1 MSNKKTGRIAV
12 PFLLTIFIGLILIGG
27 AAIFL
32 YSYFELG
39 KEDELK
45 EPIARSSTTASYE
58 DSHTILFI
66 IDLPE
71 ENCSSTFVL
80 MRSVPKEKKVLYV
93 GLPSNSIAVINDK
106 QTGLKEAYE
115 RGGADAAV
123 EFAEQT
129 LGVEVDKY
137 MTFNKEAFLKFCDI
151 MGGVTYA
158 INADIPGIQET
169 SAEQY
174 LSGSKI
180 LKVITYPFFSGGE
193 EQRAYTASSIF
204 SSMMNQAD
212 GKRLADNLDTSFTSL
227 VNLSETDITAVD
239 YKDKKSGVKYMLE
252 NGITIAR
259 FRAITGTSASGS
271 FIIDKAFGE
280 EIRKEYFTT
289 AEDKE

>member
-1 MSNKKTGRIAV
+1 MSNKKSGRIAV

-27 AAIFL
+27 AAIFI

-45 EPIARSSTTASYE
+45 EPIARSAATASYE

-80 MRSVPKEKKVLYV
+80 MRSVPKEKKILYV
-93 GLPSNSIAVINDK
+93 GIPSNSIAVINDK
-106 QTGLKEAYE
+106 QTGLKETYE

-137 MTFNKEAFLKFCDI
+137 MTFDREAFLKFCDI

-169 SAEQY
+169 NAEQY

-212 GKRLADNLDTSFTSL
+212 GKRLADNLDTSFTNL
-227 VNLSETDITAVD
+227 VNLTETDITAVD
-239 YKDKKSGVKYMLE
+239 YKDKKTGTKYMLE
-252 NGITIAR
+252 NGMTIAR
-259 FRAITGTSASGS
+259 FRAITGTNASGS

-280 EIRKEYFTT
+280 EIKKEYFTV